1 MALSAR
7 EFVESFAA
15 LLVMFLDATFT
26 SFPKEELIKLTP
38 IKAITA
44 HKVSLNFIQTIP
56 SLNLFAGMNHLF
68 EIDNRIIHLP
78 NFSIKLC
85 G

>member
-44 HKVSLNFIQTIP
+44 QSQ
-56 SLNLFAGMNHLF
+56 F
-68 EIDNRIIHLP
+68 EIHTNNPLSEFVCEHEP
-78 NFSIKLC
+78 SF
-85 G
+85 